1 MAGAGYKLE
10 FVAQVKDNFLRGEH
24 GVEAKPAWL
33 RLEGAI
39 QPDGSATLDARGLTG
54 DPKYNIKALF
64 RVFRTPTASPPTSI
78 PIAEPDAGWSSALA
92 ICVSRSG
99 DLVSSPNVI
108 SFFWC
113 ASDFPTSVL

>member
-54 DPKYNIKALF
+54 DPKYNIKGVVQGLPYAY
-64 RVFRTPTASPPTSI
+64 RVAAHFDSDRGTGRRLELRA
-78 PIAEPDAGWSSALA
+78 
-92 ICVSRSG
+92 C
-99 DLVSSPNVI
+99 DLR
-108 SFFWC
+108 F
-113 ASDFPTSVL
+113 AKR